1 MWTWTVIYDLYGKF
15 RDDAL
20 REWLRL
26 DKAIQ
31 QQFAKKLKKC
41 SENPHIAS
49 AKLRGLKDCYKIK
62 LRASGFR
69 LVYQV
74 IDDMLI
80 IAVVAVGKRERSHV
94 YQSRQRE
101 NEIGGVNAFK
111 F

>member
-1 MWTWTVIYDLYGKF
+1 MTYMVKF

-20 REWLRL
+20 KEWLKL
-26 DKAIQ
+26 NKTIQ
-31 QQFAKKLKKC
+31 RQFAKKLKKC
-41 SENPHIAS
+41 SDNPHIPS

-80 IAVVAVGKRERSHV
+80 IAVVAVGKRERCNV
-94 YQSRQRE
+94 YNLASERMR
-101 NEIGGVNAFK
+101 
-111 F
+111 

>member
-1 MWTWTVIYDLYGKF
+1 MTYTVKF

-20 REWLRL
+20 KEWLRL

-31 QQFAKKLKKC
+31 RQFAKKC

-80 IAVVAVGKRERSHV
+80 IAVVAAGKHERSNV
-94 YQSRQRE
+94 YHLASERM
-101 NEIGGVNAFK
+101 K
-111 F
+111 